1 MQIRDLGKVD
11 YSTTLREMRDFTEQ
25 RHAETDDELW
35 LLEHHPVFT
44 QGHNGR
50 AEHMLTR
57 SDIPLVQSDRGGQIT
72 YHGPGQLVIYT
83 LLDLKRMHSGVR
95 QMVTLLEDSVIRL
108 LAHYNI
114 RAYAR
119 KDAPGVY
126 VNEAKI
132 AALGLRVRRGA
143 CYHGISVNVDMDLR
157 PFDLINPCGYAGM
170 SVTDMK
176 RLGVSLT
183 MPQAKQQ
190 LSSLLVSAINQ
201 QASNTP

>member
-108 LAHYNI
+108 LAHFNI

>member
-1 MQIRDLGKVD
+1 MQIRDLGRVD
-11 YSTTLREMRDFTEQ
+11 YSSTLQEMRDFSDQRQPETE
-25 RHAETDDELW
+25 DELW
-35 LLEHHPVFT
+35 LLEHYPVFT
-44 QGHNGR
+44 QGHNGQP
-50 AEHMLTR
+50 EHLLTS

-95 QMVTLLEDSVIRL
+95 QMVTLLETSVICL
-108 LAHYNI
+108 LDNHGIQAH
-114 RAYAR
+114 AR

-126 VNEAKI
+126 VDDAKI

-143 CYHGISVNVDMDLR
+143 CYHGISLNVDMDLT

-170 SVTDMK
+170 PVIDMK
-176 RLGVSLT
+176 SLGVSLT

-190 LSSLLVSAINQ
+190 LSSLLLSAINQ
-201 QASNTP
+201 QASIKP

>member
-11 YSTTLREMRDFTEQ
+11 YATTLQEMRDFTQQ

-35 LLEHHPVFT
+35 LLEHHRVFT

-50 AEHMLTR
+50 AEHLLAA

-83 LLDLKRMHSGVR
+83 LLDLKRMHTGVR
-95 QMVTLLEDSVIRL
+95 QMVTLLEDSVIGL
-108 LAHYNI
+108 LAHNNI
-114 RAYAR
+114 QAYAR
-119 KDAPGVY
+119 DDAPGVY

-143 CYHGISVNVDMDLR
+143 CYHGISVNVDMDLG

-170 SVTDMK
+170 PVTDMK

-201 QASNTP
+201 QASKTL

>member
-108 LAHYNI
+108 LAHFNI

-190 LSSLLVSAINQ
+190 LSSLLVLAINQ